1 MNLWIYVNLVRG
13 LLCPLSLPHEM
24 NLWIY
29 VNLVRGLNGI
39 ACIRADSPR
48 IFTVQLF
55 TVSAGDS
62 AQTTCKRFTSCPLSL
77 PYEMNLW
84 IYVNLVRGLLCPLS
98 LPHEMNLWIYVNLVR
113 GLNGI
118 ACIRA
123 DSPRIFT
130 VQLFTVS
137 AGDSA
142 RTTCKRFTSCPL
154 SLPYEMNLWIYVNP
168 ARGLLYPLSL
178 PHEMN
183 LWIYVNIVRG
193 LNGEL

>member
-84 IYVNLVRGLLCPLS
+84 
-98 LPHEMNLWIYVNLVR
+98 
-113 GLNGI
+113 
-118 ACIRA
+118 
-123 DSPRIFT
+123 
-130 VQLFTVS
+130 S